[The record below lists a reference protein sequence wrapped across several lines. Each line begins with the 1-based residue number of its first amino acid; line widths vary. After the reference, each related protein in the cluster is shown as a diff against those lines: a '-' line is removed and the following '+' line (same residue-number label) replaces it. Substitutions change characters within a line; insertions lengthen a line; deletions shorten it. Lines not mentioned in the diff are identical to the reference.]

1 VPKYL
6 GEKIPKRKIAWNGQE
21 AMFFPGQNMQ
31 LVEHL
36 AYSILEYLIID
47 DKGNGKP
54 ITNHVV

>member
-1 VPKYL
+1 
-6 GEKIPKRKIAWNGQE
+6 
-21 AMFFPGQNMQ
+21 MFFPGQNMQ
-31 LVEHL
+31 SVEHM